1 MWTAGPNGVNQETAT
16 SPRTN
21 CSMVKKVVVD
31 SPAALGR
38 YSQREA
44 ALSHPETYTVATML
58 VVVFLLDCIVFPKNL
73 LTTAL
78 P

>member
-1 MWTAGPNGVNQETAT
+1 
-16 SPRTN
+16 
-21 CSMVKKVVVD
+21 MVKKVVVD